1 MKVLFLA
8 NIPSPYRVDFFNE
21 LGKLCE
27 LTVTYEGQTAI
38 DRNSA
43 WGHAESLHYEEVYLK
58 GIRTGSDNFLCPGVI
73 SVIRRGWDR
82 IIVGGYSTPT
92 SMLAI
97 EYMRLFRIKF
107 CIQADGGFIKNDTGM
122 KYRIKRHFISAGT
135 WWLSTGRVTTD
146 YLVHYGADRER
157 CYEYPF
163 TSVCNKDLLLNS
175 TLKERINID
184 AEADGNFISS
194 KREQKKLLGIKE
206 ERMILSVGRFSF
218 NTWYRKGYDV
228 LLKAAEGLRASNKAN
243 EDASIG
249 IYIVGDEPTE
259 EFLNWK
265 ERENL
270 SNVHFIGFKGKEE
283 LSQYY
288 RAADLFVLMT
298 REDVWGLVINEA
310 MAMGLPIITTN
321 MCGAGLELVR
331 KNENGFIIPVN
342 DAEALVEKIRFFMDH
357 PEKMEKFGKRS
368 LEIISDYT
376 IERMASRHIEI
387 LQEI

>member
-368 LEIISDYT
+368 LES
-376 IERMASRHIEI
+376 
-387 LQEI
+387 

>member
-43 WGHAESLHYEEVYLK
+43 WRHAESLHYEEVFLK
-58 GIRTGSDNFLCPGVI
+58 GVRTGSDNFLCPGVI

-107 CIQADGGFIKNDTGM
+107 CTQADGGFIKNDTGM

-163 TSVCNKDLLLNS
+163 TSICNKDLLFNS
-175 TLKERINID
+175 TPKERINTD
-184 AEADGNFISS
+184 ADEDGSFISS
-194 KREQKKLLGIKE
+194 KQVQKKLLGIKE
-206 ERMILSVGRFSF
+206 EKMILSVGRFSF

-228 LLKAAEGLRASNKAN
+228 LLRTAEGLRASNKAN

-259 EFLNWK
+259 DFLNWK

-331 KNENGFIIPVN
+331 ENENGFIIPVN

-357 PEKMEKFGKRS
+357 PEKMEEFGKRS

-387 LQEI
+387 LQEV

>member
-146 YLVHYGADRER
+146 YLVHYGADQER

>member
-1 MKVLFLA
+1 M
-8 NIPSPYRVDFFNE
+8 
-21 LGKLCE
+21 
-27 LTVTYEGQTAI
+27 
-38 DRNSA
+38 
-43 WGHAESLHYEEVYLK
+43 
-58 GIRTGSDNFLCPGVI
+58 
-73 SVIRRGWDR
+73 
-82 IIVGGYSTPT
+82 
-92 SMLAI
+92 
-97 EYMRLFRIKF
+97 
-107 CIQADGGFIKNDTGM
+107 
-122 KYRIKRHFISAGT
+122 KRHFISAGT